1 MLEYGGIVYS
11 LHFMTPHP
19 WDDLE
24 QDFLRFTITV
34 KEIADAIA
42 TMVDEPDV
50 PAEVIDSVQNT
61 VNGLLEY
68 VKTQENVLADK
79 MESKISH
86 DYRKQALQQS
96 TWITTIDD
104 DWTVKLP
111 KFVCDSL
118 GWSPGDRFRWEIV
131 GDNTAV
137 VRKSDT

>member
-1 MLEYGGIVYS
+1 M
-11 LHFMTPHP
+11 
-19 WDDLE
+19 
-24 QDFLRFTITV
+24 
-34 KEIADAIA
+34 ADAIA

-96 TWITTIDD
+96 TWTTTIDD

>member
-1 MLEYGGIVYS
+1 
-11 LHFMTPHP
+11 MTPHP

-34 KEIADAIA
+34 KEMADSIA

-96 TWITTIDD
+96 TWTTIIDD

>member
-1 MLEYGGIVYS
+1 
-11 LHFMTPHP
+11 MTPHP

-34 KEIADAIA
+34 KEMADAIA
-42 TMVDEPDV
+42 TMVDEPNV

-96 TWITTIDD
+96 TWTTTIDD